1 MRWRD
6 VKQGRVQSKSELD
19 KPAYSAYAS
28 NIVKFK
34 AFITDAFL
42 LSMPII
48 YIVMYLIFGGREGFR
63 DHMLMGWIYFL
74 LPLGIIVAL
83 FQSLKGQTPG
93 MKAYDLKI
101 VDLKDHSN
109 PSFIKAFWRF
119 LLFNFSF
126 FTLLPLLLGVFR
138 KDKRGL
144 WDIFSNTAE
153 IEIDRVES

>member
-6 VKQGRVQSKSELD
+6 VKQGKIKRKQEVD
-19 KPAYSAYAS
+19 KTPKINYAT

-48 YIVMYLIFGGREGFR
+48 YVVMYLVFGGREGFR
-63 DHMLMGWIYFL
+63 DHMLLGWIYFL

-101 VDLKDHSN
+101 IDLKSESI
-109 PSFIKAFWRF
+109 PTFVQAFWRF
-119 LLFNFSF
+119 LVFNLAFFS
-126 FTLLPLLLGVFR
+126 LLLLLVGVFR
-138 KDKRGL
+138 KDKRGI
-144 WDIFSNTAE
+144 WDILSNTAE
-153 IEIDRVES
+153 IEIDKVES